1 MIWSIDQGINILS
14 DNTKSLSRS
23 GQINY
28 AKLNIIYNQ
37 IDSKTF
43 AFQIDGN
50 ADARYDYE
58 ILSLAKYE
66 EYGMLHTNRQKRQPN
81 QCNRPG
87 AHGIYVVGTL
97 VINTILQEIY
107 QRLIQNSNQI
117 RRITPNDP
125 NNPIQES
132 VVRRL
137 PRGLFGYT
145 ERVEF
150 VIARIT
156 PRHYNPNNRVNFPS
170 SGSTSTQYMR
180 TNLNALSGDERGHIV
195 ASVFNGPPAAYNM
208 FPEHRSLNRNYR
220 ASHILIDWF
229 EAEGR
234 IRQHLQNNIGD
245 VQWEVALSYDDLNT
259 GRPTSVSFAA
269 IFYDRNGAV
278 VDRLEGTLRNCEG
291 SMTLPNGRSCGF

>member
-1 MIWSIDQGINILS
+1 MIWSIDQGINVVS
-14 DNTKSLSRS
+14 DNRKSLSRN

-28 AKLNIIYNQ
+28 VTMNIIYHQ

-50 ADARYDYE
+50 ADARYDYQ
-58 ILSLAKYE
+58 IFSLAKYTKS
-66 EYGMLHTNRQKRQPN
+66 GMTQTTREKRQPN
-81 QCNRPG
+81 QCNPPG
-87 AHGIYVVGTL
+87 NHAIYVVGTL

-107 QRLIQNSNQI
+107 QRLIQNPNQI
-117 RRITPNDP
+117 RRIRPNDP

-132 VVRRL
+132 IVRQL
-137 PRGLFGYT
+137 PRGLFAHT

-156 PRHYNPNNRVNFPS
+156 PRHYNPNNRVDFPS

-180 TNLNALSGDERGHIV
+180 TNLNALAGDERGHIV
-195 ASVFNGPPAAYNM
+195 ASVFGGPPVAYNM
-208 FPEHRSLNRNYR
+208 FPQHRSLNRNYR
-220 ASHILIDWF
+220 ASHILVDWF
-229 EAEGR
+229 EAEAR
-234 IRQHLQNNIGD
+234 IRQHLGNNRGD

-259 GRPTSVSFAA
+259 GRPTSVSFSAT
-269 IFYDRNGAV
+269 FYDRNGAV